1 MTPQLKTAAI
11 EFLANEFKMAPDN
24 LTPDLSFS
32 SDLGLSPSQL
42 QDLLQRLQDSLN
54 FILPEDSPVST
65 VSDLLKL
72 VSDEE
77 EPELE

>member
-1 MTPQLKTAAI
+1 MTPQLKTAII

-32 SDLGLSPSQL
+32 TDFGLTPSEL
-42 QDLLQRLQDSLN
+42 QDLLQRLQDSLS
-54 FILPEDSPVST
+54 FILPEDPEIAS
-65 VSDLLKL
+65 VSDILKL

-77 EPELE
+77 EPEPE